1 MNKRDKKSIWN
12 LLSRVGRKKLI
23 NTSKQIIWNIRS
35 THVVGRLEQSK
46 ADGSAGFKFYVEG
59 GKGLTE
65 KINFEQ
71 T

>member
-1 MNKRDKKSIWN
+1 M
-12 LLSRVGRKKLI
+12 
-23 NTSKQIIWNIRS
+23 
-35 THVVGRLEQSK
+35 GRLEQSK

-71 T
+71 TWRGKGVDNGASNLTGEGEGSENWTKKLQTGI